1 MSTSQTVNINIIR
14 DVKQKD
20 QNVNRINMQPNNRD
34 VSLINDYHDVIQQ
47 LLYDSHAKFCIQF
60 LDF

>member
-1 MSTSQTVNINIIR
+1 MSTSQTVNIIR

-20 QNVNRINMQPNNRD
+20 QNVNRINMQVNNRD
-34 VSLINDYHDVIQQ
+34 VSLINDYNDIIQQ
-47 LLYDSHAKFCIQF
+47 LSYDSHAKFWIQF